1 MKTKTNRKPRRTTRR
16 EFFLDGLMSEV
27 AARALNLEI
36 VGPFTP
42 SAKHAK
48 MLSEVQFDPSPED
61 CVACPL
67 GHTGPA
73 VESAYNAKILECTV
87 CGVLWHRIAPVHRS

>member
-1 MKTKTNRKPRRTTRR
+1 MKAKTNRKAQRTTRR
-16 EFFLDGLMSEV
+16 AFGVGLFSE
-27 AARALNLEI
+27 AAILALTEN

-48 MLSEVQFDPSPED
+48 ILSEVSFAPAAEE

-67 GHTGPA
+67 GHSGPA
-73 VESAYNAKILECTV
+73 VESAFNAKILECTV
-87 CGVLWHRIAPVHRS
+87 CGVLWHRIPPRAARV